1 MNAKQIRGL
10 YPITKERAYLFSG
23 GLAPVSVRH
32 EQAMKKHMDWLSEDP
47 DDMYVNGLDAD
58 ASDCRRMFAQL
69 TGCDEDEVA
78 IVEST
83 SAGCNIAFDLID
95 PVARGN
101 VVFDDFSYPSSVFP
115 WHLPPHEALTK
126 RFVHAREDGI
136 IHLEDFEQSIDEN
149 TVAVC
154 ISHVTPIE
162 GFKQD
167 IKKVAE
173 IAHAKGALVIVDGAQ
188 SAGAMEIDLHDT
200 GVDFFSTTAMKW
212 LLGAAGVAFLYVRK
226 EFQKQI
232 DPLVISWGYESENPS
247 HSQFLDY
254 LQWQGTYD
262 MSAYLTIPDTIDF
275 LNNNNWDIMAK
286 ECRKLNL
293 WAKDKILSE
302 IDTESLSVD
311 SFLGQMSSFYL
322 DLKGPVTDQ
331 YKIDFYNKYQTQ
343 ILFVNWN
350 NRSLFR
356 ISIQVYNNKQD
367 IYKLIEALKDYQEK
381 VRL

>member
-1 MNAKQIRGL
+1 MNAKQIRDL
-10 YPITKERAYLFSG
+10 YPITKDRAYLFSG

-32 EQAMKKHMDWLSEDP
+32 EKAMKKHMDWLSEDP

-69 TGCDEDEVA
+69 TGCDDGEVA

-95 PVARGN
+95 PVAGGN

-136 IHLEDFEQSIDEN
+136 IHLEDFEQSIDDN

-200 GVDFFSTTAMKW
+200 GVDFFATTAMKW
-212 LLGAAGVAFLYVRK
+212 LLGAAGVAFLYVAKRHHSKKPTRAGYASTHSFDIHDFKLKDNAQRFELGMPNLLGLAFTKPGLEILVETDMSVVEPHNLDLSGYAIAGMK
-226 EFQKQI
+226 ELGI
-232 DPLVISWGYESENPS
+232 DVTTHDDPNYRLGVISARHEAADELWKHLHNNKV
-247 HSQFLDY
+247 D
-254 LQWQGTYD
+254 TYYHGEIFRVDPHIFNDRDDID
-262 MSAYLTIPDTIDF
+262 MLLKGI
-275 LNNNNWDIMAK
+275 
-286 ECRKLNL
+286 
-293 WAKDKILSE
+293 
-302 IDTESLSVD
+302 D
-311 SFLGQMSSFYL
+311 SFV
-322 DLKGPVTDQ
+322 K
-331 YKIDFYNKYQTQ
+331 
-343 ILFVNWN
+343 
-350 NRSLFR
+350 
-356 ISIQVYNNKQD
+356 
-367 IYKLIEALKDYQEK
+367 
-381 VRL
+381 